1 MSELY
6 PDEGLDLLLSY
17 FPKGTAPPTTLY
29 IGLFTSQTPT
39 TVPGTTAVLATQTG
53 VTEATGTSYARQS
66 IASGSWGA
74 QAAGSGGR
82 KSTAGQVTFPAAG
95 AGGWGTVNGFLIA
108 DSATVG
114 KAFFYANFDDGLAII
129 IGAGD
134 IVKITPT
141 AQFNG

>member
-1 MSELY
+1 MAELF
-6 PDEGLDLLLSY
+6 PDEGLDLLLGY
-17 FPKGTAPPTTLY
+17 WPKGGATPTTLY
-29 IGLFTSQTPT
+29 IGLFTSQTPS
-39 TVPGTTAVLATQTG
+39 TVPANTAVLSTQTG

-74 QAAGSGGR
+74 QAAGTGGR

-95 AGGWGTVNGFLIA
+95 SGGWGTVNGFFIA
-108 DSATVG
+108 DSSSAG

-129 IGAGD
+129 VGAGD
-134 IVKITPT
+134 IIKITPS